1 MVAENDETGGEF
13 TSAGDLAGMRKDY
26 RSEHDLDETWAA
38 DGWEPLL
45 RRWLHDAV
53 AASVVEPNAMVLAT
67 IGADG
72 YPATRTVLCKG
83 VFPEGIVFYTN
94 YESDKA
100 RQLIATPRA
109 SATFAW
115 PLIGRQI
122 TLRGDVTKVTPE
134 QTLRYWETRPR
145 GSQLGAWASQ
155 QSRPIASRADL
166 DRRLDEVVAR
176 FGEDDVPVPPH
187 WGGFLLAPHSVEFW
201 QGRANRMHN
210 RIRLT
215 AVGDRWT
222 AVRLQP

>member
-1 MVAENDETGGEF
+1 
-13 TSAGDLAGMRKDY
+13 MRKDY
-26 RSEHDLDETWAA
+26 RGEHDLDETWAA

-67 IGADG
+67 IGSDG

-83 VFPEGIVFYTN
+83 VFDDGIVFYTN
-94 YESDKA
+94 YESDKG
-100 RQLIATPRA
+100 RQVIAIPRA

-122 TLRGDVTKVTPE
+122 TLRGDVSKVSPE

-166 DRRLDEVVAR
+166 DHQLDEAVAR
-176 FGEDDVPVPPH
+176 FGDAGIPVPPH
-187 WGGFLLAPHSVEFW
+187 WGGFLLAPYSVEFW

-215 AVGDRWT
+215 TGGDGAWT